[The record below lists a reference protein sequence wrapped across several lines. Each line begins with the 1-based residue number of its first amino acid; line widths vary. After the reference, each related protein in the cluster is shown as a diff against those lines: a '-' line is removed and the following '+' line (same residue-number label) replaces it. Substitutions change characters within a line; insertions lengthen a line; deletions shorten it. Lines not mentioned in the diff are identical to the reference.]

1 MRKFSN
7 YESFFENY
15 FVFSK
20 IYCYFCNCNLHFAK
34 STFLKCVSFLIMYF
48 TKSITYSKIGLDVL
62 VKHVS
67 ADSGMSEAACEGAIR
82 SIMKQVEEMV
92 LNGHTIYI
100 KQLGTLK
107 MGISAKAPLT
117 SEEAG
122 AKQIRRR
129 RLLYYPSPI
138 IKDEIENT
146 VLDCVTKL
154 S

>member
-1 MRKFSN
+1 MVDGLEDN
-7 YESFFENY
+7 GVGMGVSFF
-15 FVFSK
+15 
-20 IYCYFCNCNLHFAK
+20 
-34 STFLKCVSFLIMYF
+34 IMYF
-48 TKSITYSKIGLDVL
+48 TKSITYSKIGFDVL
-62 VKHVS
+62 VKHVA

-117 SEEAG
+117 SDEAG

>member
-1 MRKFSN
+1 MGKVFIKAKQQFFKPG
-7 YESFFENY
+7 ESQ
-15 FVFSK
+15 
-20 IYCYFCNCNLHFAK
+20 
-34 STFLKCVSFLIMYF
+34 MYF
-48 TKSITYSKIGLDVL
+48 TKSITYSKIGFDVL

-117 SEEAG
+117 SDEAG

-129 RLLYYPSPI
+129 RLQSRFAAAVCSTTLRQSSRTKSRTPSS
-138 IKDEIENT
+138 T
-146 VLDCVTKL
+146 VLL
-154 S
+154 SCPDEE

>member
-1 MRKFSN
+1 M
-7 YESFFENY
+7 
-15 FVFSK
+15 
-20 IYCYFCNCNLHFAK
+20 
-34 STFLKCVSFLIMYF
+34 
-48 TKSITYSKIGLDVL
+48 
-62 VKHVS
+62 S

-117 SEEAG
+117 SDEAG

-146 VLDCVTKL
+146 VLECVTKL

>member
-1 MRKFSN
+1 MGKVYIKAKQQFFKPG
-7 YESFFENY
+7 ESQ
-15 FVFSK
+15 
-20 IYCYFCNCNLHFAK
+20 
-34 STFLKCVSFLIMYF
+34 MYF
-48 TKSITYSKIGLDVL
+48 TKSITYSKIGFDVL

-67 ADSGMSEAACEGAIR
+67 ADSGMSEAACEG
-82 SIMKQVEEMV
+82 
-92 LNGHTIYI
+92 I

-117 SEEAG
+117 SDEAG

>member
-1 MRKFSN
+1 MRKIFRRWRRSRQSS
-7 YESFFENY
+7 E
-15 FVFSK
+15 
-20 IYCYFCNCNLHFAK
+20 C
-34 STFLKCVSFLIMYF
+34 YF
-48 TKSITYSKIGLDVL
+48 TKSRTYSKIGFDVL

-117 SEEAG
+117 SDEAG

-146 VLDCVTKL
+146 VLECVTKL

>member
-1 MRKFSN
+1 MGKVFIKVKQQFFKPG
-7 YESFFENY
+7 ESQ
-15 FVFSK
+15 
-20 IYCYFCNCNLHFAK
+20 
-34 STFLKCVSFLIMYF
+34 MYF
-48 TKSITYSKIGLDVL
+48 TKSITYSKIGFDVL
-62 VKHVS
+62 VKHVA

-92 LNGHTIYI
+92 LNGHTIHI

-107 MGISAKAPLT
+107 ISFSAKAPLT

-122 AKQIRRR
+122 AKQIHTR
-129 RLLYYPSPI
+129 RLLYYPSSI

-146 VLDCVTKL
+146 TLDCVTKL